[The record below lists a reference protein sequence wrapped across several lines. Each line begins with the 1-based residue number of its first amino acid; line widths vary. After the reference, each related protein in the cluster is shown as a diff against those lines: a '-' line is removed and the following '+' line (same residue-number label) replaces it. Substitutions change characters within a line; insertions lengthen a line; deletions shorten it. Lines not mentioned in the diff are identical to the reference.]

1 MKILSFFILL
11 IMSYSCSMTTK
22 DKQIE
27 TKVYSELNKVIEDS
41 FVVNKDRIYRME
53 MKIQG
58 NIKGKGYL
66 SCGHIYYV
74 DKDSMFY
81 AYSMPIELEGCVDK
95 TIKDDWYDG
104 VCKIYYCPE
113 DSLVTGEISI
123 SYEVFC
129 MTRSITSLFHKI
141 SII

>member
-1 MKILSFFILL
+1 MRILGIFVLL
-11 IMSYSCSMTTK
+11 IMSYSCGTTTN
-22 DKQIE
+22 DKRIE

-41 FVVNKDRIYRME
+41 FVVNKDRIYQME

-66 SCGHIYYV
+66 SYGHIYV

-81 AYSMPIELEGCVDK
+81 AYSMPIELEGRVDK

-104 VCKIYYCPE
+104 VCKIYYVPE

-123 SYEVFC
+123 SFEVS
-129 MTRSITSLFHKI
+129 TLH
-141 SII
+141 